1 MTMKDKYLGKRKIE
15 LEQDLNLP
23 PDTEVLFIIE
33 EIKPIK
39 DPIKDPTSITKK
51 QKEENPWDE
60 IIKISKPAG
69 RSDLSVRHHE
79 ILGDLIE

>member
-1 MTMKDKYLGKRKIE
+1 MTIKGKYLGKRRIE
-15 LEQDLNLP
+15 LDQDLNLP

-39 DPIKDPTSITKK
+39 DPTSITKK
-51 QKEENPWDE
+51 QEEENPWDE

-69 RSDLSVRHHE
+69 RSDLSIRHHE